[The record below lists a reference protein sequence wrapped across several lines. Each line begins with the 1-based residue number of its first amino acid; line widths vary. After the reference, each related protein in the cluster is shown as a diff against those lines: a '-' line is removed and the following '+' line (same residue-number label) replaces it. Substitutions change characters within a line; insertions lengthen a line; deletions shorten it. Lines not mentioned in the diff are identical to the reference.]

1 MMQYMNQWFLRLQK
15 GIKTKKYWNYRLDK
29 HGIQLTNRLFEC
41 IYQPLFSPRFLIW
54 AAFRRVITQ
63 IEIR

>member
-15 GIKTKKYWNYRLDK
+15 GIKTTKYWNYRLDE
-29 HGIQLTNRLFEC
+29 HGIQLANRFLNV
-41 IYQPLFSPRFLIW
+41 STRFLIW
-54 AAFRRVITQ
+54 AVFSRVIIQ

>member
-15 GIKTKKYWNYRLDK
+15 GIKTTKYWIYRLDE
-29 HGIQLTNRLFEC
+29 HDIQLAKRLFEC
-41 IYQPLFSPRFLIW
+41 IYQPLFSTTFLIW
-54 AAFRRVITQ
+54 AVFSRVNIQ